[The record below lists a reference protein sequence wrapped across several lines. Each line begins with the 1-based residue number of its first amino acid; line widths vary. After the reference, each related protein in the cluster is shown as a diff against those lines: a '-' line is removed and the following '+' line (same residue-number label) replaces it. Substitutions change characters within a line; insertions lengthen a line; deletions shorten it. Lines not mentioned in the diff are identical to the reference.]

1 MKDSNSCLTKKIL
14 IAILLLANLG
24 LNTSAFCAKDKN
36 VDELQSEIDAI
47 DIKLN
52 FLKIKVDD
60 QKKKSRSFEKRIEN
74 AKQQV
79 KELGAQIEQLNKN
92 QAEIIAQIQRL
103 EKDNS
108 ESREQ
113 LKELMNRYKN
123 RLVQLHKIKQG
134 TLVSSVLFAK
144 DLNSFLNRYQMVKYL
159 LEADKSMIEDLKAK
173 DEKVKRIS
181 LRLRDKNNAL
191 ESGKLEIAEKQK
203 KYAKEQVYLKEML
216 NAVLLNKKEYLKQEN
231 ALAASRKQLNKQLQ
245 EIAKVISKPEFE
257 KELDTTSDSVAVSG
271 KGLKSVSAVPAD
283 ASNSSRNDNE
293 SIGNDAKASNQQES
307 LSDSSPEAAKVMNF
321 IWPIAK
327 DLREQVY
334 EKGDD
339 NSNALLIKPVA
350 DADIVAVAKGKVLYK
365 GFLSELGNLV
375 ILGHQKG
382 FSSVY
387 AKLDDV
393 DVGINEVV
401 EKGDVIGKIDGGG
414 VNGILHFEIRFCGK
428 KLPPLPYL
436 PQ

>member
-1 MKDSNSCLTKKIL
+1 MKYSNSCLTKKSL
-14 IAILLLANLG
+14 FAIFLLANLIF
-24 LNTSAFCAKDKN
+24 NTSAFCAKDKN

-47 DIKLN
+47 DLKLN

-79 KELGAQIEQLNKN
+79 RELGAQIEQLNKN
-92 QAEIIAQIQRL
+92 QAEIITQIRRL

-159 LEADKSMIEDLKAK
+159 LEADKSMIEELKAK

-181 LRLRDKNNAL
+181 LRLQEKHKAL

-203 KYAKEQVYLKEML
+203 KFAKEQVYLKEML

-245 EIAKVISKPEFE
+245 EIAKVVSKPDFD
-257 KELDTTSDSVAVSG
+257 KELDVTSDSVAVST
-271 KGLKSVSAVPAD
+271 KGLKSVSAMPAD
-283 ASNSSRNDNE
+283 S
-293 SIGNDAKASNQQES
+293 S
-307 LSDSSPEAAKVMNF
+307 LSQSSSPEAESANQTETLADSSPEAAKVMNF

-339 NSNALLIKPVA
+339 NSNALLIKPAA

-382 FSSVY
+382 FSTVY

-401 EKGDVIGKIDGGG
+401 EKGDVIGKINGGG
-414 VNGILHFEIRFCGK
+414 LDGILHFEIRFCGK
-428 KLPPLPYL
+428 KMPPLSYL
-436 PQ
+436 PK